1 MRIKMKGTCRNGKS
15 RLGGP
20 AIQDPDGYRAA
31 SHGTIQS
38 WMLRTGRAGYSE
50 QTRTNACSSRS
61 YRFPWRS
68 QGKWHW
74 WHRLVR
80 SSRGPR
86 SMSVSGSR
94 TVPPFP

>member
-1 MRIKMKGTCRNGKS
+1 MRIRVKGTSRNRKS
-15 RLGGP
+15 LLIGP

-50 QTRTNACSSRS
+50 QTRTNARSSRS
-61 YRFPWRS
+61 YRFPWRL

-74 WHRLVR
+74 WQRLAR

-86 SMSVSGSR
+86 SRSASESR